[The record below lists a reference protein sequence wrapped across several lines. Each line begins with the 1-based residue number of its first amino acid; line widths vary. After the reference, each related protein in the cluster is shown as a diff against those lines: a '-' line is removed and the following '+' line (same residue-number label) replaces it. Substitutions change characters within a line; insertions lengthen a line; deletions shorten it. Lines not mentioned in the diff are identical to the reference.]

1 MQVVGGPNVMQQLLR
16 AGLVDALRID
26 VMPVTLRGGLRLL
39 GDIEGRLEKW
49 GVQKVGART
58 SLSFR
63 VVKWGSTPWCGK
75 GAP

>member
-1 MQVVGGPNVMQQLLR
+1 VQVVGGPNV
-16 AGLVDALRID
+16 VP
-26 VMPVTLRGGLRLL
+26 VMPVMLGGGLRLL
-39 GDIEGRLEKW
+39 EDIEGRLEKG
-49 GVQKVGART
+49 GVQEVGART